1 MSSQDYSSNIA
12 ALSTP
17 ITPMAHI
24 MPSINRDNAA
34 SHLSP
39 NMAWKKYHQSLLAYY
54 QQRVLHISSDD
65 KFGHIRSAATAANGK
80 TTTSTSM
87 TSNDTNLRSRLSLQ
101 PMDNQSESSKQQEIM
116 ECGRNNQL
124 ILKRK
129 LSKEPFPSIQPLDLT
144 GHLTDYAS
152 LGRQKFQSSIS
163 PPPQKKCKTDLDV
176 SIINKKNTIVNLTDR
191 QSEYDS
197 TNDLTSTIEMGA
209 FPIFKPKVLKPKP
222 TFTPFMIS
230 NLVSTTSSSKTSSV
244 SQSSPP
250 SSLSGKEAAEY
261 NLSSNSVSN
270 KGNTFDRSESQTDLK
285 ISSSLHRK
293 CEQYR
298 GQNSLEARP
307 VSGLETIERDV
318 FETPG
323 TYSDRH
329 IVSPHLLSSSIAWPS
344 QSLNADPTSPMADY
358 TKTLYAQIAAK
369 NASERF
375 NVYMSQY
382 NRNIS
387 SLIQPS
393 ISNPLPSR
401 FPLPMPI
408 NPSLAIKEGQPTMP
422 SNNFRH
428 LLSYKTNIQ
437 GRSSFASSTSPPC
450 HSRSKYSCKYCGKMF
465 PRSANLTRHLRTH
478 TGEQPY
484 KCKYCER
491 SFSIS
496 SNLQRHVR
504 NIHDKEKPFRVCQ
517 IIMILQGTPFL
528 FFMLITLSKKKI
540 TF

>member
-24 MPSINRDNAA
+24 MPPINRDNAV

-65 KFGHIRSAATAANGK
+65 KFGHIRSAATAENCK

-87 TSNDTNLRSRLSLQ
+87 TSNDSNLRSRLSLH
-101 PMDNQSESSKQQEIM
+101 PMDNNSESSKQQEIM

-144 GHLTDYAS
+144 GHLTDDAS
-152 LGRQKFQSSIS
+152 LGRQQFHSTIS
-163 PPPQKKCKTDLDV
+163 PPPQKKCKIDLNV
-176 SIINKKNTIVNLTDR
+176 STLNKKNTLVNPTER
-191 QSEYDS
+191 QSEYDN
-197 TNDLTSTIEMGA
+197 TKDRTSTIEMES

-244 SQSSPP
+244 SQSSPS
-250 SSLSGKEAAEY
+250 SSLPGKEAAEY

-270 KGNTFDRSESQTDLK
+270 KGNTFDGSESQTNLK
-285 ISSSLHRK
+285 ISSSLNRK
-293 CEQYR
+293 SELCT
-298 GQNSLEARP
+298 GQNGLEARP
-307 VSGLETIERDV
+307 VSGLETIKRDV

-323 TYSDRH
+323 TYSNRH
-329 IVSPHLLSSSIAWPS
+329 IVSPHLLSSSISWPS
-344 QSLNADPTSPMADY
+344 LSLNADPTSPMTDY

-369 NASERF
+369 NATERF
-375 NVYMSQY
+375 NMYMSQY
-382 NRNIS
+382 NRNLS
-387 SLIQPS
+387 SLIQPT
-393 ISNPLPSR
+393 ISTPLTPR

-408 NPSLAIKEGQPTMP
+408 APSLPLKEGHPSMP
-422 SNNFRH
+422 SNNLRH
-428 LLSYKTNIQ
+428 LINYKTNIQ
-437 GRSSFASSTSPPC
+437 GRPSFASSTSPPC

-504 NIHDKEKPFRVCQ
+504 NIHDKEKPFRVCK
-517 IIMILQGTPFL
+517 IIMI
-528 FFMLITLSKKKI
+528 
-540 TF
+540 

>member
-1 MSSQDYSSNIA
+1 MSSQDYSPNIA

-24 MPSINRDNAA
+24 MPPINRDNAV

-39 NMAWKKYHQSLLAYY
+39 HMAWKRYHQSLLAYY

-65 KFGHIRSAATAANGK
+65 KFSHIRSAMTAANCK
-80 TTTSTSM
+80 TTTSTST
-87 TSNDTNLRSRLSLQ
+87 TSNNTALRSRLSLQ
-101 PMDNQSESSKQQEIM
+101 PMDNNSESSKQQEIM
-116 ECGRNNQL
+116 ECGLDNQL

-129 LSKEPFPSIQPLDLT
+129 LSKEPFPSMQPLDLT
-144 GHLTDYAS
+144 GNLTDDAS
-152 LGRQKFQSSIS
+152 LGRQQFHSSIS
-163 PPPQKKCKTDLDV
+163 PPPQKKCKTDLDL
-176 SIINKKNTIVNLTDR
+176 SILSKKNTIVNPR
-191 QSEYDS
+191 ERESEYDK
-197 TNDLTSTIEMGA
+197 DLSSTIELEA
-209 FPIFKPKVLKPKP
+209 IPIFKPKVLKPKP

-244 SQSSPP
+244 SQSSRP
-250 SSLSGKEAAEY
+250 SSLSGKEAAEFS
-261 NLSSNSVSN
+261 LSSNSVSN
-270 KGNTFDRSESQTDLK
+270 EGNTFDRSESRTNLK
-285 ISSSLHRK
+285 ISSSLNRK
-293 CEQYR
+293 SELYT
-298 GQNSLEARP
+298 GQISLEARP
-307 VSGLETIERDV
+307 VSGLETINRDV
-318 FETPG
+318 LETPG

-329 IVSPHLLSSSIAWPS
+329 IVSPHLLSSSISWPS
-344 QSLNADPTSPMADY
+344 QSLNADPTSPMTDY

-375 NVYMSQY
+375 NIYMSQY
-382 NRNIS
+382 NRNVS
-387 SLIQPS
+387 SLIQTS
-393 ISNPLPSR
+393 LSNPLAPR

-408 NPSLAIKEGQPTMP
+408 NPSLPIKEGHPPMP
-422 SNNFRH
+422 SNTIRN
-428 LLSYKTNIQ
+428 LLNYKTDVQ
-437 GRSSFASSTSPPC
+437 GRPSFASSTSPPC

-504 NIHDKEKPFRVCQ
+504 NIHDKEKPFRVCK
-517 IIMILQGTPFL
+517 IIMI
-528 FFMLITLSKKKI
+528 
-540 TF
+540 

>member
-17 ITPMAHI
+17 ITPMAHV
-24 MPSINRDNAA
+24 MPPINRDNAA

-39 NMAWKKYHQSLLAYY
+39 HMAWKKYHQSLLAYY

-65 KFGHIRSAATAANGK
+65 KFGHIRPAATAANCK
-80 TTTSTSM
+80 TTTSMSM
-87 TSNDTNLRSRLSLQ
+87 TSNDANLRSRLSLQ
-101 PMDNQSESSKQQEIM
+101 PMDNNSESSKQQEIM
-116 ECGRNNQL
+116 ECGRHNQL

-129 LSKEPFPSIQPLDLT
+129 LSKEPFPIIQPLDLT
-144 GHLTDYAS
+144 GHLTDDAS
-152 LGRQKFQSSIS
+152 LGRQQFHSRIS

-176 SIINKKNTIVNLTDR
+176 SILNKKNTIVNSTER
-191 QSEYDS
+191 HSEYDN
-197 TNDLTSTIEMGA
+197 TKDLTSTIEMEA
-209 FPIFKPKVLKPKP
+209 FPIFKPKVLKPKH

-230 NLVSTTSSSKTSSV
+230 NLVSTTSSSETSSV

-261 NLSSNSVSN
+261 NLLPNSVSN
-270 KGNTFDRSESQTDLK
+270 KGNISDTSKSQTNLK
-285 ISSSLHRK
+285 ISSYLNR
-293 CEQYR
+293 QNVQFT
-298 GQNSLEARP
+298 GQNSPEP
-307 VSGLETIERDV
+307 STVSGLETIKKDV
-318 FETPG
+318 FQTPG
-323 TYSDRH
+323 MYSDRH
-329 IVSPHLLSSSIAWPS
+329 IVSPHLLSSSISWPS
-344 QSLNADPTSPMADY
+344 QSLHADTTSPMTDY

-375 NVYMSQY
+375 NIYMSQY

-387 SLIQPS
+387 SLIQTS
-393 ISNPLPSR
+393 ISSPLAPR
-401 FPLPMPI
+401 FPLPMPM
-408 NPSLAIKEGQPTMP
+408 NPSLPIKEGQPTTS
-422 SNNFRH
+422 SNNLRH
-428 LLSYKTNIQ
+428 LLNYKTNIQ
-437 GRSSFASSTSPPC
+437 GRPSFASSTSPPC

-504 NIHDKEKPFRVCQ
+504 NIHDKEKPFRVCK
-517 IIMILQGTPFL
+517 IIMI
-528 FFMLITLSKKKI
+528 
-540 TF
+540 